1 MGQEGFS
8 LEHVKAS
15 LAGSGSAGSSSDF
28 DLNPGGVERWSG
40 GATLRPSAVLVPLVW
55 RYDGFH
61 VILTKRASH
70 LKHHPGQIAF
80 PGGKVEPTDR
90 DCVDTARR
98 EANEEIGLTDAH
110 LTILGEMPFHETV
123 TAFRISPVVAVVDA
137 RFRPR
142 PDAGEVEE
150 VFEVPLNY
158 LGRPAN
164 FMVEGRF
171 WAGHRRNYYVVPY
184 GPYYIW
190 GATARILRAF
200 AERLSQ

>member
-1 MGQEGFS
+1 MGQQNFS
-8 LEHVKAS
+8 LNKVKAS
-15 LAGSGSAGSSSDF
+15 LAGAGASSSDF
-28 DLNPGGVERWSG
+28 DLNPGGIARWTQG
-40 GATLRPSAVLVPLVW
+40 KNLRPSAVLVPLIW
-55 RYDGFH
+55 RQDGYR

-80 PGGKVEPTDR
+80 PGGEVEATDR

-123 TAFRISPVVAVVDA
+123 TAFRISPVVGIVNAEFQPQSD
-137 RFRPR
+137 P
-142 PDAGEVEE
+142 GEVEE
-150 VFEVPLNY
+150 VFEVPLSY
-158 LGRPAN
+158 LGTPAHY
-164 FMVEGRF
+164 MVEGRF

-200 AERLSQ
+200 AERLSS